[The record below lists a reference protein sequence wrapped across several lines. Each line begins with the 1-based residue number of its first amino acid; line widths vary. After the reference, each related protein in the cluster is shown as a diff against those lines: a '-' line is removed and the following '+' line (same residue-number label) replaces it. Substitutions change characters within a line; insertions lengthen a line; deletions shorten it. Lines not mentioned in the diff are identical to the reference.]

1 MSRFYRADKLHAS
14 LVELKK
20 ARNGFADASLF
31 LPTTEDYKSPVDPDG
46 TKGLRQWNE
55 DHSPKG
61 HSGRTRPGG
70 RDMKVSF

>member
-1 MSRFYRADKLHAS
+1 MKRNYKAEGMTANMRELRREREGINAA
-14 LVELKK
+14 LV
-20 ARNGFADASLF
+20 
-31 LPTTEDYKSPVDPDG
+31 LPTAADYKGPTDPDG

-70 RDMKVSF
+70 REMKVSY